1 MVSLESSP
9 ARRPAVGNDERER
22 DHHYR
27 VVAGLRSIFT
37 NSAQPNP
44 PINAPNGV
52 RNNHGIGFLSIGF
65 RESRIVL
72 LNSSQGLYF
81 YQHFRSGL
89 QTCDARLV
97 GNLFP
102 LSSGGRG
109 YNPRS
114 IPCEWTNR
122 LRWRNIFDD
131 EYYVCF
137 VCTSSVL
144 LPTPQFMF
152 LHYFFCR
159 AVESPVQR
167 AYTASY
173 SSGTN

>member
-1 MVSLESSP
+1 MRARNARNVGAYQRQGCDISRNRSGSPPPPAMVSLESSP

-114 IPCEWTNR
+114 IPCE
-122 LRWRNIFDD
+122 
-131 EYYVCF
+131 
-137 VCTSSVL
+137 
-144 LPTPQFMF
+144 
-152 LHYFFCR
+152 
-159 AVESPVQR
+159 
-167 AYTASY
+167 
-173 SSGTN
+173 